1 MTTEFHAD
9 TPTQRCALL
18 THTHTHTLSTLG
30 TEFHIFGGFCSS
42 VCVCVGF
49 ILSSSLFS
57 IIILCST
64 CKLFLNNF
72 WVPRPAHMTPTL
84 GQKGNGADKSFV
96 AAAKAEKMRRY
107 TICSRAELYEAG
119 CRCRQREEEEEEEAK
134 GNESCQCECLCAF
147 ALYVSVRVFS
157 CVRAWGSAYL
167 HCVNFVPSDGAGD
180 RDKRRETEGT
190 GHTRTGGT
198 LFLLCRPQVGKTI

>member
-18 THTHTHTLSTLG
+18 THTHTYTLSTLG

-42 VCVCVGF
+42 VYVCVGF

-84 GQKGNGADKSFV
+84 GQKGNGTDKSFV

-119 CRCRQREEEEEEEAK
+119 CRCRQREKEEEEEAK

-147 ALYVSVRVFS
+147 AMYVSVRVFS
-157 CVRAWGSAYL
+157 CVRA
-167 HCVNFVPSDGAGD
+167 
-180 RDKRRETEGT
+180 
-190 GHTRTGGT
+190 
-198 LFLLCRPQVGKTI
+198 